1 MTSDEFLAA
10 VLGPK
15 QVSKLKVEIH
25 SVFSAEKFHAFF
37 FLQGRGFNFKVD
49 ENADTV
55 RSRFKK
61 DFGSGKKVS

>member
-25 SVFSAEKFHAFF
+25 SVFSAENFTHFF
-37 FLQGRGFNFKVD
+37 FYKVEVFNFKVD
-49 ENADTV
+49 ENADIIV
-55 RSRFKK
+55 YLKRKSKK
-61 DFGSGKKVS
+61 TAAP

>member
-25 SVFSAEKFHAFF
+25 SVFSAENFTHF
-37 FLQGRGFNFKVD
+37 FLQVFNFKVD
-49 ENADTV
+49 ENANIIV
-55 RSRFKK
+55 YLKRKSKK
-61 DFGSGKKVS
+61 TAAP

>member
-25 SVFSAEKFHAFF
+25 SVFSAENFTLNFYKVEV
-37 FLQGRGFNFKVD
+37 FNFKVD
-49 ENADTV
+49 ENANIIVYLKRKSKKTV
-55 RSRFKK
+55 AP
-61 DFGSGKKVS
+61 

>member
-25 SVFSAEKFHAFF
+25 SVFSAE
-37 FLQGRGFNFKVD
+37 NFTQNFYKVY
-49 ENADTV
+49 NF
-55 RSRFKK
+55 SISK
-61 DFGSGKKVS
+61 